1 MSDQEKRDLREKF
14 CRGLAF
20 SYEKLLRQ
28 KAALKQDMVIADE
41 NGQPLI
47 VPAQELLAI
56 YESGEHVRNTC
67 ASQTDML

>member
-1 MSDQEKRDLREKF
+1 MSEQEKRDLREKI
-14 CRGLAF
+14 CSGLAI
-20 SYEKLLRQ
+20 SYENLLRR

-56 YESGEHVRNTC
+56 YESGEHSCNTC
-67 ASQTDML
+67 TSQADN